1 VRLIDTRDT
10 RAPEGVGMGD
20 EYGCCYY
27 PSLRARLQLRVWQ
40 SFVMDR
46 EYSFSLLARVFS
58 TRAFVNIILSSKQN
72 PSLLLQAN
80 NISCFITASSAYG
93 VILFCCRS
101 KKDAKKA
108 RQNNP
113 PVF

>member
-1 VRLIDTRDT
+1 MQLTPVIRT
-10 RAPEGVGMGD
+10 
-20 EYGCCYY
+20 
-27 PSLRARLQLRVWQ
+27 RLQLRVWQ
-40 SFVMDR
+40 SHHLNR
-46 EYSFSLLARVFS
+46 KPSLARVFS

-80 NISCFITASSAYG
+80 NISFFITKSYAYG
-93 VILFCCRS
+93 VILFCYRS

-113 PVF
+113 PEF